1 LLWKRIVLSTAVITA
16 FSADAQSAPS
26 HPRMDTG
33 TQPRAQLT
41 IVVLDGENA
50 INDLHANT
58 VAGAVVEVRDTFD
71 RPVPDAEVTFELPAN
86 GPGGF
91 FGDDATLE
99 HAVTN
104 ARGQAAMTGMVAGKE
119 AGRFAIRVTAQLD
132 GKTGGATIHQ
142 MNSAVPVKQSVV
154 SHSSHRWKWIAVTA
168 AGGATAGALLILT
181 SGHGSAPPIPTTVT
195 FTPGPITVTGPK

>member
-1 LLWKRIVLSTAVITA
+1 LLWNRIVLSTAVITNFLA
-16 FSADAQSAPS
+16 GAQSAPS
-26 HPRMDTG
+26 HPRMDSVA
-33 TQPRAQLT
+33 QPQAQLT

-71 RPVPDAEVTFELPAN
+71 RPVPDVDVTFELPAN

-91 FGDDATLE
+91 FGDDRTLE

-104 ARGQAAMTGMVAGKE
+104 ARGQAAMTGMVAAKD
-119 AGRFAIRVTAQLD
+119 AGRFAIRVTAQMD